1 MAGGKETPRQ
11 KMIGLM
17 YLVLTAMLALNVSK
31 AVLKGYVSVND
42 SLEKT
47 KKNITEN
54 NKLISEAFKGS
65 IAGNP
70 KAAPYYAEAV
80 IAQKDLEEMFKYVDA
95 VKGNFM
101 GGVIGL
107 PDENGVKGDTIQLKY
122 TGMWFEKIDDYDTPT
137 QFLIGADEHN
147 PKTGHLSAAELKSK
161 LEALHTKLSAQLDRM
176 QKTDGLHLLQPDYE
190 SLKKKISVL
199 KPVASGYVEDGKEF
213 TWEMEMIDHMPM
225 GAVFVSMNNI
235 QANIKNVEAEILQ
248 QFSAASG
255 KLSIKPDK
263 LLASVVAESKY
274 ISSGQPYKAN
284 IFLSAGFTKL
294 NEGDMEV
301 MLGVDSLAA
310 TKGGKGS
317 PVKVV
322 NGVGVYEV
330 GTNATGDQKYT
341 GVIKFRKPDGGFE
354 YYPFSGDYKVAKSAV
369 AVSADQMN
377 VFYRGVVNPVTAG
390 VAGVS
395 PNDIVITASGAGVKY
410 VPRAEPGKYDFTF
423 SGTGECLITVSK
435 RGPDGV
441 KPQGPPQ
448 KFRVKPLPKPEAK
461 IGGKFAPSE
470 MKKGDLST
478 VGAIG
483 AGANGFDFAANYIV
497 QSYEVVGKV
506 KGAVK
511 IANGNGANLGA
522 DAINIFKGADV
533 NTKLYVDI
541 KVKGPDGV
549 SYSSTCGIK
558 VIK

>member
-54 NKLISEAFKGS
+54 NKLISAAFKAS
-65 IAGNP
+65 LAGNP
-70 KAAPYYAEAV
+70 KAGPYYNEAL
-80 IAQKDLEEMFKYVDA
+80 IAQKDLEEMYKYVDD

-101 GGVIGL
+101 GAVVGL
-107 PDENGVKGDTIQLKY
+107 PDGNGVKGDTINLKY
-122 TGMWFEKIDDYDTPT
+122 TGMWYDKIDDYDMPT
-137 QFLIGADEHN
+137 QILIGVDEHN
-147 PKTGHLSAAELKSK
+147 PKTGKLSAAELKSK
-161 LEALHTKLSAQLDRM
+161 LEALHNKLIAQLDRM
-176 QKTDGLHLLQPDYE
+176 QKTEGLHLLPPDYE

-199 KPVASGYVEDGKEF
+199 KPVASGYVEDGKQF

-235 QANIKNVEAEILQ
+235 QANIKNVEAEILG

-301 MLGVDSLAA
+301 MLGVDSAA
-310 TKGGKGS
+310 AAKGTKGS

-330 GTNATGDQKYT
+330 GTNATGDQKYS

-354 YYPFSGDYKVAKSAV
+354 IYPFTADYKVAKSAV

-377 VFYRGVVNPVTAG
+377 VFYRGVTNPVTAG

-395 PNDIVITASGAGVKY
+395 PNDIVISASGAGVKF
-410 VPRAEPGKYDFTF
+410 VPKAEAGKYDFSFT
-423 SGTGECLITVSK
+423 GVGECLITVSK
-435 RGPDGV
+435 KGPDGV

-470 MKKGDLST
+470 MKKSELQT
-478 VGAIG
+478 VAAIG
-483 AGANGFDFAANYIV
+483 AGASGFDFQANYIV
-497 QSYEVVGKV
+497 QSYELMGKI
-506 KGAVK
+506 KGAIK
-511 IANGNGANLGA
+511 QETGNGANLSPA
-522 DAINIFKGADV
+522 AINLLKGV
-533 NTKLYVDI
+533 EVGGKLYIDL
-541 KVKGPDGV
+541 KVKGPDGII
-549 SYSSTCGIK
+549 YPTTCAIK